1 MNSEERGAR
10 GFSIRIFVVD
20 GLPTGLRVV
29 EKSNWIGQGLVCP
42 RSRFGEARLR
52 TEFNKAG
59 VYVLIG
65 PSESGQEKVYVGEG
79 DPVRPRL
86 EQHAAKKDF
95 WTQAVIFTSKDEHL
109 NKAHVQYLEARL
121 VELAR
126 QAKRCDLDNA
136 NQPQRPSLSEADQA
150 EVEGFLDEML
160 LCFPVLGVPAF
171 EQPAPSAERQRLLY
185 LRAKGVEAKGYESSE
200 GFVVLAGSQACAQE
214 VPSIHQYL
222 RDLRQSL
229 ISREVLKRDGDRY
242 VVSQDYTFNSPSTAA
257 GVLLGRSA
265 NGRVEWKDQRGQTL
279 RVIQESET
287 EGSAE

>member
-1 MNSEERGAR
+1 MSSEERGAR

-20 GLPTGLRVV
+20 GTPTGLRVV

-42 RSRFGEARLR
+42 RARFADARSRSEFG
-52 TEFNKAG
+52 KAG

-65 PSESGQEKVYVGEG
+65 PSESGQERVYVGEG

-95 WTQAVIFTSKDEHL
+95 WTQAIIFTSKDEHV

-171 EQPAPSAERQRLLY
+171 EQPAASAERQRLLY
-185 LRAKGVEAKGYESSE
+185 IRAKGLEARGYEASE

-214 VPSIHQYL
+214 APSIPHHFREL
-222 RDLRQSL
+222 RESL
-229 ISREVLKRDGDRY
+229 ISREVLKTDGDHY
-242 VVSQDYTFNSPSTAA
+242 VVAQDFTFSSPSTAA
-257 GVLLGRSA
+257 AVVLGRSA
-265 NGRVEWKDQRGQTL
+265 NGRSEWKDQRGQTL
-279 RVIQESET
+279 RAIQESET